1 MQQTI
6 IFLKCWTRSQ
16 QLKKSF
22 EFLQAVSNQ
31 LSVILLSLFSVGL
44 PEWLSYLNYQRSF
57 TYIPNTRKN
66 CYHTEE
72 NREFWRIVVSSQ
84 IVPGLQAFKNNIS
97 TSVSVSLP
105 TVKSLLKIHKNHQS
119 LSIVSSRKIRD
130 KFRKYCR
137 TIC

>member
-1 MQQTI
+1 MQWTV
-6 IFLKCWTRSQ
+6 FFFKCWTRSQ

-22 EFLQAVSNQ
+22 EFLQAVCNQ
-31 LSVILLSLFSVGL
+31 RLVILLSLFFMGL
-44 PEWLSYLNYQRSF
+44 PEWPSYLNYQRSF
-57 TYIPNTRKN
+57 TYIPNTRQN

-72 NREFWRIVVSSQ
+72 NREFQRTVISSQ
-84 IVPGLQAFKNNIS
+84 IVLGLQAFKNNIS

-105 TVKSLLKIHKNHQS
+105 TVKSLLKMHKNNQS
-119 LSIVSSRKIRD
+119 LSIVSSRKIKD